1 MIRTPY
7 TMHRSGR
14 SPPLPSFFNFAILL
28 SIITEDAFPMKKL
41 AVITALSLTFATGAF
56 AESFTGYVSDAM
68 CAKDPHK
75 VASADHAACAQKCM
89 KGGEKP
95 VLVVGEKVYTIT
107 NPDTLVNHAGHKVTV
122 DGQVKGDALT
132 VKSVKM

>member
-1 MIRTPY
+1 MR
-7 TMHRSGR
+7 
-14 SPPLPSFFNFAILL
+14 
-28 SIITEDAFPMKKL
+28 KL
-41 AVITALSLTFATGAF
+41 AAFTALALSFACTGAF

-75 VASADHAACAQKCM
+75 VASPDHASCAQKCIQ
-89 KGGEKP
+89 GGEKP

-107 NPDTLVNHAGHKVTV
+107 NPDTLVPHAGHKVTV
-122 DGQVKGDALT
+122 DADAKGDSLT